1 MIVSPAE
8 DEDVQTGSTFAGVD
22 IDERDNEIAEETVEP
37 LKVSIKGF
45 TSLGVLT
52 LQFNRSLNLKR
63 RSLAAESMAQ
73 KLDQLLEER
82 LSL

>member
-1 MIVSPAE
+1 MIVPP
-8 DEDVQTGSTFAGVD
+8 TGNEGVKTGPTFAGVD

-37 LKVSIKGF
+37 LRVSIKGF

-63 RSLAAESMAQ
+63 RRLAAETMA
-73 KLDQLLEER
+73 
-82 LSL
+82 